1 MIITAIKTATPRVVG
16 NKTRNLILPANL
28 AIICSLFEF
37 LLARGIKTQPSVV
50 PPPLTSKAQSS
61 VPLFN
66 PRGVQ
71 LEKEDALV
79 LQGKCFF
86 TRFPER
92 YPFSI
97 LLVLLGTV

>member
-1 MIITAIKTATPRVVG
+1 M
-16 NKTRNLILPANL
+16 
-28 AIICSLFEF
+28 
-37 LLARGIKTQPSVV
+37 V

-92 YPFSI
+92 YPFFHSAGI
-97 LLVLLGTV
+97 AGNYMITIGGLVPHEAKISNAAVL